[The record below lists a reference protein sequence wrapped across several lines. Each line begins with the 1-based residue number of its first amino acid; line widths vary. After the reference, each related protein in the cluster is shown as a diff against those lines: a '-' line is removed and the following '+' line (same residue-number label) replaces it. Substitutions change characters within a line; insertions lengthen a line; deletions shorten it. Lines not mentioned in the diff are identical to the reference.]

1 LQWALLPSFI
11 KPTELHMLALN
22 SLRLLT
28 AILLASCLEAWPGW
42 VRADGP
48 ADNQPDNV
56 RRVPELGIAVPATEQ
71 AALETKLAELQS
83 LLQTADMELKGK
95 SALSDLLPDVEVFY
109 KAVHD
114 ALAYKEFY
122 NLNEIPR
129 AHALLE
135 EGRKRADALR
145 KGVPYWTKATGL
157 VVRGY
162 RSKIDGSVQPY
173 GLVIPASFQV
183 GSPYKHRLDFW
194 LHGRGE
200 KLTELSFI
208 SGRMRQVGEFAPA
221 EAFVLHPYGRYCC
234 ANKFAGEV
242 DTFEALDHARKFY
255 PIDENRI
262 AVRGF
267 SMGGAACW
275 QYAVHS
281 AGMWAAAAPGAG
293 FSETADF
300 LQVFQKE
307 QIQPTS
313 WERKLWHWYDATD
326 YAVNL
331 YQCPTVAYSGE
342 IDRQKQ
348 AADMMAAALA
358 KEGIE
363 LTHII
368 GPKTAHA
375 YQPQAKQEVNR
386 RMDAIMARG
395 RDPLPCK
402 IHFTTWTLRY
412 NEMLWVTIDS
422 LGHHWQ
428 RARVDAEIAGPSAVT
443 LKMENVD
450 ALTLNMAP
458 GLCPLDMT
466 RKPSV
471 TIDGRMLSA
480 PPVGSDRSWLVHLRK
495 QGREWHVVPSDH
507 TNDLA
512 KRHGLQ
518 GPIDDAFMDSFVM
531 VRPSGTAANQ
541 AVQGWV
547 EKEMAHAI
555 EHWRRQFRGVARVIG
570 DDQLTEAEIARSNL
584 VLWGDPQ
591 SNKVLA
597 RIADKL
603 PIQWNA
609 QELRVGAETFAADK
623 HVPLMVYPNPLNPS
637 HYIVL
642 NSGFTFREYDYLNNA
657 RQTAKLPD
665 IAVVDVS
672 IPPSSRMPGRV
683 VGAGFFDESWKL
695 PEKLDTK

>member
-1 LQWALLPSFI
+1 MFAHLSQRFSVAPLL
-11 KPTELHMLALN
+11 
-22 SLRLLT
+22 LLCVN
-28 AILLASCLEAWPGW
+28 LLLVSAK
-42 VRADGP
+42 ADGP
-48 ADNQPDNV
+48 GDNQPDNV
-56 RRVPELGIAVPATEQ
+56 KRIPELGIAVPAPDA
-71 AALETKLAELQS
+71 AALESNLKELRDVMEGFGKELS
-83 LLQTADMELKGK
+83 GKPALL
-95 SALSDLLPDVEVFY
+95 DLVPDVEIFY

-114 ALAYKEFY
+114 ALAYREFY

-129 AHALLE
+129 AKALLE
-135 EGRKRADALR
+135 EGRKRADALV
-145 KGVPYWTKATGL
+145 KGGPYWTKATGL

-173 GLVIPASFQV
+173 GLVIPGTYQPESGRQ
-183 GSPYKHRLDFW
+183 HRLDLWF
-194 LHGRGE
+194 HGRGE

-208 SGRMRQVGEFAPA
+208 SERMRQVGEFAPSDT
-221 EAFVLHPYGRYCC
+221 FVLHPYGRYCC

-242 DTFEALDHARKFY
+242 DTFEALEHARKAY
-255 PIDENRI
+255 PIDGNRI

-300 LQVFQKE
+300 LQVFQRE
-307 QIQPTS
+307 QVQPTT

-331 YQCPTVAYSGE
+331 YHCPTVAYSGE

-348 AADMMAAALA
+348 AADMMAAALK

-363 LTHII
+363 LVHII
-368 GPKTAHA
+368 GPKTPHRYEA
-375 YQPQAKQEVNR
+375 QAKQEVNR
-386 RMDAIMARG
+386 RIDAIMARG
-395 RDPLPCK
+395 RDPLPSK

-412 NEMLWVTIDS
+412 NEMLWVTIDA
-422 LGHHWQ
+422 LAHHWQ
-428 RARVDAEIAGPSAVT
+428 RARADAEIAGPTTVT
-443 LKMENVD
+443 LKTENVE

-466 RKPSV
+466 RKISV
-471 TIDGRMLSA
+471 TIDGRMLEA
-480 PPVGSDRSWLVHLRK
+480 PSVGSDRSWVAHFRK
-495 QGREWHVVPSDH
+495 ENGNWLSVPSAH
-507 TNDLA
+507 TNTLA

-531 VRPSGTAANQ
+531 VRPSGKAANQ
-541 AVQGWV
+541 AVQAWV

-555 EHWRRQFRGVARVIG
+555 EHWRRQFRGEARIIA
-570 DDQLTEAEIARSNL
+570 DDQLTDAEIARSNL
-584 VLWGDPQ
+584 VLWGDLQ

-603 PIQWNA
+603 PIRWS
-609 QELRVGAETFAADK
+609 EKDLSIGAETFAAGN
-623 HVPLMVYPNPLNPS
+623 HVPLMIYPNPLNPS
-637 HYIVL
+637 RYVVL

-657 RQTAKLPD
+657 RQTPKLPD

-672 IPPSSRMPGRV
+672 VPPNSRTPGRIA
-683 VGAGFFDESWKL
+683 GAGFFDESWKL
-695 PEKLDTK
+695 PERLDTK